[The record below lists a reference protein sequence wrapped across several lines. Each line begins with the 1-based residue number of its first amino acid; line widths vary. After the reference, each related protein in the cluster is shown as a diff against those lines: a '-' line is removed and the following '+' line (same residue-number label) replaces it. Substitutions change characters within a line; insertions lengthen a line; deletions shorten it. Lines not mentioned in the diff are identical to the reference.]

1 VRTEPMA
8 ATLTATLDIDD
19 RQLRVEHT
27 DARRALEVVAGQDL
41 ITARARL
48 RYGPGRT
55 CEALARVLDTAIV
68 RAEHAG
74 LDPAR
79 LLIAGG
85 AVEPDEDIV
94 RVRRKAKPTGS
105 TARHHTSGSPCSPPD
120 CTRPSRRQRPA
131 SVPGTPASRSRP
143 ADAPSTGTTAVRLP
157 SPKRCSRSSTPTS
170 ASTSPTSASSGRSGP
185 RTARQS
191 SP

>member
-1 VRTEPMA
+1 MA

-27 DARRALEVVAGQDL
+27 DARRALEVVTGQEL

-94 RVRRKAKPTGS
+94 RVRRKAHGKADWIHSPTSHVRITLQPAGLHA
-105 TARHHTSGSPCSPPD
+105 TQPP
-120 CTRPSRRQRPA
+120 PA
-131 SVPGTPASRSRP
+131 APLPGRDQPASRSRP
-143 ADAPSTGTTAVRLP
+143 ADAPLTATTPVRAP
-157 SPKRCSRSSTPTS
+157 SATRCSRSSTPTS
-170 ASTSPTSASSGRSGP
+170 ASTSSTSASSGRSGP
-185 RTARQS
+185 RTARPS